1 MTATI
6 TIEKIS
12 ATKVRVTITADIEIS
27 SNPDTRGR
35 RATASAETGPA
46 EAGSAGSSGQEML
59 TVEQAAE
66 LLHIGRDKVYYLI
79 RSRQLRSIKI
89 GKLRRISRDWIAE
102 YVRQHEQGSS
112 PDADTE

>member
-27 SNPDTRGR
+27 SNPATRRR

-46 EAGSAGSSGQEML
+46 EAGNAGSSGQEML

-66 LLHIGRDKVYYLI
+66 LLHISRDKVYYLI

-102 YVRQHEQGSS
+102 YVRQHE
-112 PDADTE
+112 